1 MYEPNH
7 ENFNDLYKDDKQEER
22 LNTMSLN
29 KSANKVKKELVMCVL
44 VIDEVLRKSLVE
56 LSKDVSMVL

>member
-1 MYEPNH
+1 VYEPNH
-7 ENFNDLYKDDKQEER
+7 EDFNDLYKDDMQEER

-29 KSANKVKKELVMCVL
+29 RSENKVKKELIMCVL

-56 LSKDVSMVL
+56 LFKDVSMVL

>member
-7 ENFNDLYKDDKQEER
+7 EDFNDLYKDDMQEER

-29 KSANKVKKELVMCVL
+29 RSENKVKKELIMCVL
-44 VIDEVLRKSLVE
+44 VIDEVLRKSFVE
-56 LSKDVSMVL
+56 LFKDVSMVL

>member
-7 ENFNDLYKDDKQEER
+7 EDFNDLYKDDMQEER

-29 KSANKVKKELVMCVL
+29 RSENKVKKELIMCVL
-44 VIDEVLRKSLVE
+44 VIDEVLRKFLVE
-56 LSKDVSMVL
+56 LFKDVSMVL

>member
-7 ENFNDLYKDDKQEER
+7 EDFNDLYKDDMQEER

-29 KSANKVKKELVMCVL
+29 RSENKVKKELIMCVL

-56 LSKDVSMVL
+56 LFKDVSMVL

>member
-1 MYEPNH
+1 VYEPNH
-7 ENFNDLYKDDKQEER
+7 EDFNDLYKDDMQEER

-29 KSANKVKKELVMCVL
+29 RSENKVKKELIICVL

-56 LSKDVSMVL
+56 LFKDVSMVL